1 MTTEQKLEAFKA
13 EHPDAFQAIFDQGFK
28 AGQVKGGEDALKL
41 ERERIEAVSGCAT
54 FSGRHEFILGQVRA
68 GNDVARAKGEF
79 ADVMAKENT
88 ELRKAQADAGRRE
101 RLANAAHPQG
111 EEFAGVNPSLTASNT
126 NATQLFEQ
134 RIAEQIKAGKTRQQA
149 VNAVATAD
157 PTLYQ
162 EFLAAA
168 SNPKR

>member
-28 AGQVKGGEDALKL
+28 AGQVKGGEESLKL
-41 ERERIEAVSGCAT
+41 ERERIEAVANCPT
-54 FSGRHEFILGQVRA
+54 FTGRFEFILGQVRA

-88 ELRKAQADAGRRE
+88 ELRKQQADIGRRE

-111 EEFAGVNPSLTASNT
+111 AEFAGIDPSLTAST
-126 NATQLFEQ
+126 GNAKAVFEKKVE
-134 RIAEQIKAGKTRQQA
+134 EQVKAGKTRAQA
-149 VNAVATAD
+149 VNAVAVAD
-157 PTLYQ
+157 PALHQ
-162 EFLAAA
+162 EYLATA
-168 SNPKR
+168 K